1 MKHFQIFSCFL
12 GNIFGNTFNNIFG
25 LSDNVELDMTLLVT
39 SEIFS
44 ELFLKYFWIVNECG
58 IGYDLVTSGT
68 PQATLSDPFLCLA
81 DNHV

>member
-12 GNIFGNTFNNIFG
+12 ENIFGNTFNNIFG